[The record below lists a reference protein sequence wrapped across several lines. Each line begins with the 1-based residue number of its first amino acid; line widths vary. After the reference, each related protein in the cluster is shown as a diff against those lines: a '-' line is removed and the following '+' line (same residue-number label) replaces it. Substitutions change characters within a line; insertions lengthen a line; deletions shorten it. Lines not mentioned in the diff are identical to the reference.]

1 MTLVAAALDSL
12 TLAGEHVRLEPL
24 AQRHHDG
31 LCEAVRDGELWKLP
45 VTMVPHPDGMRAW
58 IEAAQAAHAAGTD
71 LAFATVEQATGR
83 IAGSTR
89 YLKVV
94 REHRR
99 LEIGWTF
106 LGRSWQR
113 TAVNSE
119 AKLLMLGHAFETLG
133 MQRVELLTDA
143 RNAASRAAIARI
155 GATEEGVLRRHMV
168 MWDGAVRDSV
178 LFSVTDEDWPA
189 AKAAL
194 TARLARSAPRSG

>member
-1 MTLVAAALDSL
+1 MRQDAPVLDAL
-12 TLAGEHVRLEPL
+12 TLTGDHVRLEPL

-31 LCEAVRDGELWKLP
+31 LCEAIRDGELWNLA
-45 VTMVPHPDGMRAW
+45 VTLVPHPDEVRSW
-58 IEAAQAAHAAGTD
+58 IDDAQAAHAAGTD
-71 LAFATVEQATGR
+71 LAFATVDLATGR

-94 REHRR
+94 PEHRR

-106 LGRSWQR
+106 IGRSWQR

-143 RNAASRAAIARI
+143 RNATSRAAIARI
-155 GATEEGVLRRHMV
+155 GATQEGILRRHMV

-178 LFSVTDEDWPA
+178 VFAITDEDWPA

-194 TARLARSAPRSG
+194 TARLARPAAPR